1 MKKIVHL
8 KVSLDLVEFEAPK
21 FVKVKTH
28 KRVRNGKI
36 VKVCSHYRR
45 VWGRT

>member
-1 MKKIVHL
+1 MEKNFHL
-8 KVSLDLVEFEAPK
+8 KVSLNLGFEAPK

-36 VKVCSHYRR
+36 VKVCSYYRR
-45 VWGRT
+45 VWGRA